1 MFAFKFSAGA
11 AARSMPTYD
20 DGSTPTL
27 VTEKPPAVA
36 MTQYGEDV
44 AGTLT
49 ARHDS
54 SPCADRGQNVVA
66 IQGDGGTSSG
76 AQHGMGTSTDGTSYT
91 LNTVDRHS
99 VAYPATVLKVRGGAD
114 TYMKPDGNVGT
125 AGKGALASNE
135 VTFTIAATQDQTLFQ
150 PKPRGYVVRRLTP
163 IECERLQGFPDGWTD
178 LTGCDVDAVTDLVA
192 ASLLYD
198 EKATK
203 ALRRKVEKWS
213 RECPDGPRYK
223 ACGNSMAVPNMCWLF
238 ERIQAYDIM
247 RETKVM

>member
-1 MFAFKFSAGA
+1 MRIYAMRTAQTGA
-11 AARSMPTYD
+11 NGIGVSDELAHTIDTTGPEAVAHAM
-20 DGSTPTL
+20 
-27 VTEKPPAVA
+27 PPAV
-36 MTQYGEDV
+36 
-44 AGTLT
+44 
-49 ARHDS
+49 
-54 SPCADRGQNVVA
+54 
-66 IQGDGGTSSG
+66 
-76 AQHGMGTSTDGTSYT
+76 
-91 LNTVDRHS
+91 
-99 VAYPATVLKVRGGAD
+99 VLKVRGGSE
-114 TYMKPDGNVGT
+114 TYMKRDGKVGT

-223 ACGNSMAVPNMCWLF
+223 ACGNSFAVPNVRWIF
-238 ERIQAYDIM
+238 ERLQAYDTI
-247 RETKVM
+247 RETRV